1 MLLAIDVGNTNLVLA
16 LGDRTGRSGDDTG
29 GRGGSCHSIVA
40 RYRIETRAMTDPQ
53 GSEAAIRAALGEM
66 AGKVDDSIIASV
78 VPDVTGPVVAA
89 MTAITGSAPLI
100 VGTDDVD
107 LGIAVNIDVPSQA
120 GADRLVNAVGAMAHY
135 DVPAILLDFGTATTL
150 DLVGEDGG
158 YEGGIIAP
166 GVALS
171 IEALERAAAQ
181 LPRLE
186 LRAFDADLPVLGKNT
201 VAAMESGL
209 FWGYVGMIEGLL
221 QRLREEQAAG
231 NTDGQQLPAIAT
243 GGLAGLFA
251 AHLSGITAVD
261 PDLTVRG
268 LFEIYTRNR

>member
-16 LGDRTGRSGDDTG
+16 LGDRTGETGDRRPSFD
-29 GRGGSCHSIVA
+29 IVA
-40 RYRIETRAMTDPQ
+40 RHRIETDAMTDPQ
-53 GSEAAIRAALGEM
+53 TCEAAIRATLGEA
-66 AGKVDDSIIASV
+66 AGKIEDAIIASV
-78 VPDVTGPVVAA
+78 VPAVTGPVAEA
-89 MTAITGSAPLI
+89 MTAITGIAPLV
-100 VGTDDVD
+100 VGTKGVD
-107 LGIAVNIDVPSQA
+107 LGIAVNIDIPSQA
-120 GADRLVNAVGAMAHY
+120 GADRLVNAVGALAQY

-186 LRAFDADLPVLGKNT
+186 LRSFDADLPVLGKNT
-201 VAAMESGL
+201 VAAMESGV
-209 FWGYVGMIEGLL
+209 FWGYVGMIEGLMK
-221 QRLREEQAAG
+221 RLRDEQG
-231 NTDGQQLPAIAT
+231 NGQDLPAIAT
-243 GGLAGLFA
+243 GGLAVLFA
-251 AHLSGITAVD
+251 DHLSGITAVD

>member
-16 LGDRTGRSGDDTG
+16 LGDRTGRSRDDAG
-29 GRGGSCHSIVA
+29 GKGRPGYDIVA
-40 RYRIETRAMTDPQ
+40 RYRIETCAMSNPQ
-53 GSEAAIRAALGEM
+53 HCEAAIRAALGEM
-66 AGKVDDSIIASV
+66 TSKVEDAIIASV
-78 VPDVTGPVVAA
+78 VPDVTGSVALA

-100 VGTDDVD
+100 VGDDEVD
-107 LGIAVNIDVPSQA
+107 LGIAVNIDIPTQA
-120 GADRLVNAVGAMAHY
+120 GADRLVNAVGALAHY

-150 DLVGEDGG
+150 DLVGGDGG

-201 VAAMESGL
+201 VAAMESGV

-221 QRLREEQAAG
+221 QRLRDEHADG
-231 NTDGQQLPAIAT
+231 NSDGRALPAIAT

>member
-16 LGDRTGRSGDDTG
+16 LADGSGANELG
-29 GRGGSCHSIVA
+29 YEIISRH
-40 RYRIETRAMTDPQ
+40 RIETRAVTC
-53 GSEAAIRAALGEM
+53 GNSCEAAIREALGPALDHVED
-66 AGKVDDSIIASV
+66 AIIASV
-78 VPDVTGPVVAA
+78 VPDVTAAVTEA
-89 MTAITGSAPLI
+89 MTSITGAAPLV
-100 VGTDDVD
+100 VGDQGVD
-107 LGIAVNIDVPSQA
+107 LGIAVNIDVPAQA
-120 GADRLVNAVGAMAHY
+120 GADRLVNAVGARVRH

-150 DLVGEDGG
+150 DLVNAEGG

-186 LRAFDADLPVLGKNT
+186 LHSFGDDLPVLGKNT
-201 VAAMESGL
+201 VAAMESGV

-221 QRLREEQAAG
+221 QRLREEQG
-231 NTDGQQLPAIAT
+231 EGQMLPAIAT

-251 AHLSGITAVD
+251 EHLPGITAVD

-268 LFEIYTRNR
+268 LFEIYARNRTVRRAEGH